1 MYSNEYDDEQEESK
15 GSFIVNFYNNN
26 KVLVWI
32 AAGIVLFILL
42 MSLLTRGGSNNRNT
56 NINYD
61 VNIIPEGDVFVLL
74 GKSTNLVA
82 SVKNDPKAEFAWSV
96 EDENVAKVDNGN
108 VTGLDYGTTKVTA
121 TYIDNKNEKHT
132 CTRVVTVA
140 EGDPS
145 IKLTDV
151 SFKEGDLFMP
161 LNDTYPIALTLTPA
175 RGYVESERFTSSNTS
190 VVTVDNKGVVTSVGE
205 GSAVVTFDVNNGQF
219 RKELNVYVDRE
230 FNRTEIIVT
239 PSKISFDGELRK
251 IKVGTSER
259 LSYTIEPEHA
269 DSSKFTWESSDE
281 SVLTVDEGRIKG
293 ISEGMAV
300 VTVTALNGAKDRI
313 DIEVE
318 SDIIQVT
325 DINLS
330 ISDFYLNVG
339 QSQII
344 SPIVS
349 PANASN
355 KALSY
360 ASLDSSVAS
369 VTPNATGT
377 QATIMGFSA
386 GSTAI
391 IIRSANNIEKRINV
405 VVTGNQEQGGSGG
418 SGGGSGSGGG
428 GGSTLNQGFKISSS
442 DARGEGFVQQNYSGT
457 INNCAVAP
465 LNVTVSK
472 TSSSVNK
479 LVVSVCN
486 YSSDS
491 SCNSPIDRYET
502 TNSTTFSLRNS
513 GTYVFKVEEYN
524 SNNKLTR
531 TTYKYACVGTSSGGG
546 FGATSISN
554 KTLYSSIEEAKAHP
568 YSSGTVFKFSSP
580 SDASYIKICWDTAIC
595 SPTSA
600 SAYKITSANS
610 YSFTQA
616 GTYAVRVAK
625 YYSNSSTPVISTI
638 GYMTISGSTGSGGQ
652 TGGSGGQTGGSGGQT
667 GGSGG
672 QTGGSGG
679 STEYV
684 CCCDTNRY
692 SCEWEVKSSCKAT
705 TIPGATQYNCASNA
719 CPPGKKW
726 SLTKGCIPDV
736 SGAPGS
742 SAPTLSISSSNRHVG
757 LVMGAEG
764 VSKLFTISSNRK
776 ILEIEYCVTD
786 GNSCNVGT
794 SSRNYYARTMIPK
807 DGGEQFLQF
816 RCSSGD
822 KNTTHRIDNKAGD
835 GGISFSNGD
844 KTVNVPFCFW
854 KGQKIKIR
862 AIFDVSDSEGY
873 SNFKDSDQMY
883 TFN

>member
-96 EDENVAKVDNGN
+96 EDENIAKVDNGN

-281 SVLTVDEGRIKG
+281 SVVTVDEGRIKG

-377 QATIMGFSA
+377 QATVMGFSA

-428 GGSTLNQGFKISSS
+428 GGSTLNQGFKISSR
-442 DARGEGFVQQNYSGT
+442 DAKGEGFVQQNYSGT

-524 SNNKLTR
+524 SSNKLTR
-531 TTYKYACVGTSSGGG
+531 TTYKYACVGTGSGGG
-546 FGATSISN
+546 SGATSISN
-554 KTLYSSIEEAKAHP
+554 KTLYSSIEEANAHP

-580 SDASYIKICWDTAIC
+580 SDASYIKICWHSGIC
-595 SPTSA
+595 DPEAS

-616 GTYAVRVAK
+616 GTYRIRVAK
-625 YYSNSSTPVISTI
+625 YYSNSSTPVVSTI
-638 GYMTISGSTGSGGQ
+638 GYMTISGSSYEQKPIIPQQDQPQQPQQPQPTS
-652 TGGSGGQTGGSGGQT
+652 
-667 GGSGG
+667 
-672 QTGGSGG
+672 
-679 STEYV
+679 YV
-684 CCCDTNRY
+684 CCCDKY
-692 SCEWEVKSSCKAT
+692 KKSCEWEVKSSCVNGQGI
-705 TIPGATQYNCASNA
+705 TIAGATQYNCASNA
-719 CPPGKKW
+719 CPQGKRWDDFAGKCISDSGSPNPKQTSAISDPSW
-726 SLTKGCIPDV
+726 GTKKGDDSFVVQSVRFTADKPITKISFCVADAGQTCTIKDTPDAAYMNHWFWNKT
-736 SGAPGS
+736 GDYCATG
-742 SAPTLSISSSNRHVG
+742 HVG
-757 LVMGAEG
+757 NTHYLDSKASLVSTFSEG
-764 VSKLFTISSNRK
+764 
-776 ILEIEYCVTD
+776 
-786 GNSCNVGT
+786 
-794 SSRNYYARTMIPK
+794 
-807 DGGEQFLQF
+807 
-816 RCSSGD
+816 
-822 KNTTHRIDNKAGD
+822 NKSAL
-835 GGISFSNGD
+835 
-844 KTVNVPFCFW
+844 VNFCFN
-854 KGQKIKIR
+854 KGQSIKIR
-862 AIFDVSDSEGY
+862 VATSSTEYRDFGAHS
-873 SNFKDSDQMY
+873 
-883 TFN
+883 FN

>member
-96 EDENVAKVDNGN
+96 EDENIAKVDNGN

-219 RKELNVYVDRE
+219 RKELNVYVDR
-230 FNRTEIIVT
+230 EIIVT

-377 QATIMGFSA
+377 QATVMGFSA

-418 SGGGSGSGGG
+418 SSGGSGSGGG
-428 GGSTLNQGFKISSS
+428 GGSTLNQGFKISSR

-465 LNVTVSK
+465 LDVTVSK

-479 LVVSVCN
+479 LIVSVCN

-531 TTYKYACVGTSSGGG
+531 TTYKYACVGTGSGGG
-546 FGATSISN
+546 SGTTTISN
-554 KTLYSSIEEAKAHP
+554 KTLYSSIDDAKAHP

-580 SDASYIKICWDTAIC
+580 SDASYIKICWHSGIC
-595 SPTSA
+595 DPEAS

-616 GTYAVRVAK
+616 GTYRIRVAK
-625 YYSNSSTPVISTI
+625 YYSNSSTPVVSTI
-638 GYMTISGSTGSGGQ
+638 GYITISGSTGSGGQ
-652 TGGSGGQTGGSGGQT
+652 TGGSGGQAGGSGGQT

-719 CPPGKKW
+719 CPSGKRWDDFAGK
-726 SLTKGCIPDV
+726 CISD
-736 SGAPGS
+736 SGNPN
-742 SAPTLSISSSNRHVG
+742 PKQTVSISDPSW
-757 LVMGAEG
+757 GAKEG
-764 VSKLFTISSNRK
+764 DDSFVIQSVRFT
-776 ILEIEYCVTD
+776 
-786 GNSCNVGT
+786 
-794 SSRNYYARTMIPK
+794 A
-807 DGGEQFLQF
+807 
-816 RCSSGD
+816 D
-822 KNTTHRIDNKAGD
+822 KPITK
-835 GGISFSNGD
+835 ISFCVAGAGQTCTIKDTPDAAYMNHWLWN
-844 KTVNVPFCFW
+844 KTSTYCATGHVNNTHYLDSKASLVSTFSEGNKSALVYFCFN
-854 KGQKIKIR
+854 KGQSIKIR
-862 AIFDVSDSEGY
+862 VATSSTEYRDFGAHS
-873 SNFKDSDQMY
+873 
-883 TFN
+883 FN